1 MNYKIIGQDGKEYG
15 PITAEQLRRWIA
27 ENRVERQTPVFT
39 DGAQDWTFVGSLPE
53 FAAHFAGGTLPPIA
67 PLQPGTSAA
76 GRMAKTNSFATAGL
90 VFGILSVTL
99 ICCCGGFPFNILGLI
114 FSIIALVQ
122 ISERPELHEG
132 RGLAIAGLVLSAAS
146 FLLLLIMMASGHSH
160 IIINSNQFQ

>member
-27 ENRVERQTPVFT
+27 ENRVERQTPIFV
-39 DGAQDWTFVGSLPE
+39 DGAKDWTFVGLLPE
-53 FAAHFAGGTLPPIA
+53 FAAHFAGGTPPPIA
-67 PLQPGTSAA
+67 PLKPGTSAA
-76 GRMAKTNSFATAGL
+76 GQMAKTNSFATAGL

-122 ISERPELHEG
+122 ISEHPELHEG
-132 RGLAIAGLVLSAAS
+132 RALAITGIILSAAS
-146 FLLLLIMMASGHSH
+146 FLFLLVAMASGHSH
-160 IIINSNQFQ
+160 IVINSSQF